1 MASRYAIEAWA
12 LRLPLDD
19 WQDMIGKGN
28 TDIEQVPVSAKAE
41 CMYGWP
47 ELV

>member
-1 MASRYAIEAWA
+1 MASGYAIEVWV

-19 WQDMIGKGN
+19 LQDMIWKGN
-28 TDIEQVPVSAKAE
+28 TDIEQVSVSVKAE

-47 ELV
+47 DLV